1 MTPLALLGLTAQLV
15 QASPLVVPP
24 LIAPPAVAQPSPTA
38 RSPIDW
44 QALPPLPYRRT
55 PRPTARMTAFVQSEM
70 RRTGC
75 PRPAPVGGRL
85 QVQVDVAVLIGE
97 DHVVRATIPRA
108 IDCPTV
114 EQYAAGLV
122 VSYARGNLVPRFVN
136 AGNWYRAVL
145 LFDWAE

>member
-1 MTPLALLGLTAQLV
+1 MALALLGLTAQLA
-15 QASPLVVPP
+15 QGISPITPPPVAPPPP
-24 LIAPPAVAQPSPTA
+24 LT

-44 QALPPLPYRRT
+44 QALPPLPYRYT
-55 PRPTARMTAFVQSEM
+55 PRPTARMNAFVQSEFA
-70 RRTGC
+70 RSGC
-75 PRPAPVGGRL
+75 PLPEPSTGRV

-108 IDCPTV
+108 IACPTV

-136 AGNWYRAVL
+136 AGSWYRAVL
-145 LFDWAE
+145 VFDWAA

>member
-1 MTPLALLGLTAQLV
+1 MTALVLLGLGLQVSQVT
-15 QASPLVVPP
+15 PP
-24 LIAPPAVAQPSPTA
+24 APPADAQAAPVV

-44 QALPPLPYRRT
+44 DALPPLPYRRT
-55 PRPTARMTAFVQSEM
+55 PRPTAQMTAFVLAEM
-70 RRTGC
+70 KRAGC
-75 PRPAPVGGRL
+75 PRPIPVAGNNQLR
-85 QVQVDVAVLIGE
+85 VDVAVLIGE

-108 IDCPTV
+108 IRCPTV

-145 LFDWAE
+145 LFDWVE

>member
-1 MTPLALLGLTAQLV
+1 MMALALLGLTAQLV
-15 QASPLVVPP
+15 QVSPSV
-24 LIAPPAVAQPSPTA
+24 APAPMPTPQPSLPLA

-55 PRPTARMTAFVQSEM
+55 PHPTARMTAFVQSEM

-75 PRPAPVGGRL
+75 PRPASVGGRVQL
-85 QVQVDVAVLIGE
+85 QVDVAVLIGE

-108 IDCPTV
+108 IQCPTV

-122 VSYARGNLVPRFVN
+122 VSYARGNLVPRFVS

-145 LFDWAE
+145 LFDWTE

>member
-1 MTPLALLGLTAQLV
+1 MTALALLGLTAQLA
-15 QASPLVVPP
+15 QAIPLVAPQSAAPPPP
-24 LIAPPAVAQPSPTA
+24 LA

-44 QALPPLPYRRT
+44 PALPPLPYRTT
-55 PRPTARMTAFVQSEM
+55 PHPTARMTAFVRSEFD
-70 RRTGC
+70 RSAC
-75 PRPAPVGGRL
+75 PRPEPSAGRV
-85 QVQVDVAVLIGE
+85 QVQVDIAVLIGE

-108 IDCPTV
+108 IGCPTV

-145 LFDWAE
+145 VFDWAA

>member
-1 MTPLALLGLTAQLV
+1 MMPLALLGLTAQLV
-15 QASPLVVPP
+15 QALPL
-24 LIAPPAVAQPSPTA
+24 APPAPAVPVPAA

-55 PRPTARMTAFVQSEM
+55 PRPTAQMTAFVLSEL

-75 PRPAPVGGRL
+75 PRPVPVAGRAQL
-85 QVQVDVAVLIGE
+85 QVDVAVLIGE

-122 VSYARGNLVPRFVN
+122 VSYARGNLAPRFVN

>member
-1 MTPLALLGLTAQLV
+1 MPLALLGLTAQLA
-15 QASPLVVPP
+15 QAIPL
-24 LIAPPAVAQPSPTA
+24 APSTPVAPAVPAPAA

-55 PRPTARMTAFVQSEM
+55 PRPTAQMAAFVRAEL

-75 PRPAPVGGRL
+75 PRPVPVAGRTQL
-85 QVQVDVAVLIGE
+85 QVDVAVLIGE

-122 VSYARGNLVPRFVN
+122 VSYARGNLAPRFVN

>member
-1 MTPLALLGLTAQLV
+1 MPLALLGLTAQLA
-15 QASPLVVPP
+15 QAIPL
-24 LIAPPAVAQPSPTA
+24 APSTPVAPAVPVPVPAA

-55 PRPTARMTAFVQSEM
+55 PRPTAQMAAFVQAEL

-75 PRPAPVGGRL
+75 PRPVPVAGRAQL
-85 QVQVDVAVLIGE
+85 QVDVAVLIGE

-122 VSYARGNLVPRFVN
+122 VSYARGNLAPRFVN

>member
-1 MTPLALLGLTAQLV
+1 MIPFALLGLTAQLA
-15 QASPLVVPP
+15 QGTPLVPPVPV
-24 LIAPPAVAQPSPTA
+24 APPMVPVPQA

-55 PRPTARMTAFVQSEM
+55 PRPTAQMTAFIQSEL
-70 RRTGC
+70 RRASC
-75 PRPAPVGGRL
+75 PRPLPVSGRAQL
-85 QVQVDVAVLIGE
+85 QVDVAVLIGE

-122 VSYARGNLVPRFVN
+122 ISYARGNLVPRFVSP
-136 AGNWYRAVL
+136 GNWYRAVL
-145 LFDWAE
+145 LFDWVE

>member
-1 MTPLALLGLTAQLV
+1 MMPFALLGLTAQLV
-15 QASPLVVPP
+15 QASPLVAPSPP
-24 LIAPPAVAQPSPTA
+24 IAPQPAPLA

-44 QALPPLPYRRT
+44 NALPPLPYRRT
-55 PRPTARMTAFVQSEM
+55 PHPTARMTAFVQSEM

-108 IDCPTV
+108 INCPTV

-122 VSYARGNLVPRFVN
+122 VSYARGNLVPRFVG

>member
-1 MTPLALLGLTAQLV
+1 MPLVLLGLTAQLV
-15 QASPLVVPP
+15 QATPLV
-24 LIAPPAVAQPSPTA
+24 APPPPVAPPPASQSIV

-44 QALPPLPYRRT
+44 DALPPLPYRRT
-55 PRPTARMTAFVQSEM
+55 PYPTDRMTAFVQSELQ
-70 RRTGC
+70 RSGC
-75 PRPAPVGGRL
+75 PRPVPSAGRVQL
-85 QVQVDVAVLIGE
+85 QVDVAVLIGE

>member
-1 MTPLALLGLTAQLV
+1 MTALALLGLTAQLA
-15 QASPLVVPP
+15 QGAPPVPP
-24 LIAPPAVAQPSPTA
+24 QPAAPAVPQAPLA

-55 PRPTARMTAFVQSEM
+55 PRPTVRMTAFVQSELQ
-70 RRTGC
+70 RSGC
-75 PRPAPVGGRL
+75 PRPVPSAGRVQL
-85 QVQVDVAVLIGE
+85 QVDVAVLIGE

-108 IDCPTV
+108 IDCLTV

-145 LFDWAE
+145 VFDWAA

>member
-1 MTPLALLGLTAQLV
+1 MIPFALLGATAQLV
-15 QASPLVVPP
+15 QAIPPVPP
-24 LIAPPAVAQPSPTA
+24 PPAAAAAPLA

-55 PRPTARMTAFVQSEM
+55 PRPTAHMTAFVQSEM

-75 PRPAPVGGRL
+75 PRLASVGGRTQL
-85 QVQVDVAVLIGE
+85 QVDVAVLIGE

-108 IDCPTV
+108 IGCPTV

-122 VSYARGNLVPRFVN
+122 VSYARGNLVPRFVSP
-136 AGNWYRAVL
+136 GNWYRAVL